1 MAAETTYASILHRKT
16 KGSLILTDRGLF
28 FRSDGDNNG
37 NNAAGSSTTATAARV
52 VLPWNQVVKH
62 QVSPTSHSKSLL
74 KVISSTASSN
84 NADPKKSSTSSVTFI
99 FPNRNS
105 LEGARRDI
113 SSRLS
118 KGKHQQPSSNTKNKP
133 QQQQQPNSNNR
144 KRPRPNNE
152 SMPPTQTSHHKRQS
166 TPPSTH
172 YIIHDPLALIA
183 TRSSLLASDP
193 ALRAQHRLLVL
204 DGIGTLSEE
213 DFWETHS
220 RLVANEYA
228 KISGKTNRGMSS
240 DIKSSLDLGI
250 SSSNKKSGGGGGG
263 GGAKKKEGG
272 SGGGGGGA
280 RAGGASG
287 IVHLGVEEIRQIF
300 IMYPAV
306 HRAYEEKVPL
316 ELSEEQFWRKYLESE
331 YFHRDRGRIG
341 AHIGK
346 VNERE
351 LIEQERFHRDRGRIG
366 AHIGKVNERELI
378 EQERVFGK
386 KGDADGGDNKDGGGK
401 NKKDDKEE
409 TMDEDEAKSRLAAAG
424 TDDIFS
430 RYDTKGHHHMSSSSG
445 GGGGGG
451 TLNRHHRHHHHHHR
465 KLGTQIAV
473 GQFDLASTNE
483 VERGDR
489 FLEGK
494 DLHPPPEKD
503 SAGSRVIDKY
513 NRHWAIVL
521 HPTESTA
528 GVDLGRV
535 AAKSARA
542 DALDKDKDDEDAK
555 VNGGH
560 DREMRRLIGFA
571 DADENDA
578 DFARGVG
585 DDNEELVE
593 LHLRNVDAYTGKFGV
608 SSSSDPSSPSKGGGG
623 DGSDIKVHLQY
634 AKYLAAQMRTD
645 TELILREKTAGMAK
659 GFCHAPTLKKPFL
672 PDPKVGRRLLEA
684 LTNKMAAD
692 SKTEADVQQLAE
704 TLPAE
709 FKTKLATFFRRATE
723 LLRHFFSLRSVFNEN
738 SDGNGG
744 VGQSESQKE
753 RLTNIVKGMEKVH
766 GEMYELTRNMPTME
780 SKMFKPIMDQLD
792 WAFKLHR
799 EDSSKSKGGFVTVAK
814 GGFVPVAH

>member
-1 MAAETTYASILHRKT
+1 MSAANSTYPSVVHRKRM
-16 KGSLILTDRGLF
+16 GSLVLTDRGLF
-28 FRSDGDNNG
+28 FRPEPNND
-37 NNAAGSSTTATAARV
+37 ASFKEIY
-52 VLPWNQVVKH
+52 WNQVLKH
-62 QVSPTSHSKSLL
+62 QVSPASHPKSLL
-74 KVISSTASSN
+74 KVISGFNNSSASF
-84 NADPKKSSTSSVTFI
+84 TFE
-99 FPNRNS
+99 FPNRGS

-113 SSRLS
+113 TARLNKSRGKWGKSSA
-118 KGKHQQPSSNTKNKP
+118 GNNNQQQPSGNK
-133 QQQQQPNSNNR
+133 
-144 KRPRPNNE
+144 KRPRDEQSTSAAAETSNNDGLY
-152 SMPPTQTSHHKRQS
+152 PQHKRQS
-166 TPPSTH
+166 TPPSNH
-172 YIIHDPLALIA
+172 YIAHDPLAIIA

-204 DGIGTLSEE
+204 DGGTLTED

-250 SSSNKKSGGGGGG
+250 SSYSSKKGGG
-263 GGAKKKEGG
+263 KKAGG
-272 SGGGGGGA
+272 SGGGGDGGA
-280 RAGGASG
+280 KGG
-287 IVHLGVEEIRQIF
+287 IVHLGVEEMRQIF
-300 IMYPAV
+300 IMYPSV

-351 LIEQERFHRDRGRIG
+351 L
-366 AHIGKVNERELI
+366 A

-386 KGDADGGDNKDGGGK
+386 RKDDSKDEDGK
-401 NKKDDKEE
+401 KKDDKKGEEE
-409 TMDEDEAKSRLAAAG
+409 TMGEEEAKSRLAAAG

-430 RYDTKGHHHMSSSSG
+430 RYDSKGTSHHHG
-445 GGGGGG
+445 
-451 TLNRHHRHHHHHHR
+451 HHHHR
-465 KLGTQIAV
+465 NRQQNSSRKIGTQIAV

-489 FLEGK
+489 FLELK

-503 SAGSRVIDKY
+503 SAGARVIDKY

-528 GVDLGRV
+528 GADLGRV
-535 AAKSARA
+535 AAKSAKEEA
-542 DALDKDKDDEDAK
+542 TTKMDDEDAK
-555 VNGGH
+555 VNGGY

-571 DADENDA
+571 NASENDA

-585 DDNEELVE
+585 DNDNEELME
-593 LHLRNVDAYTGKFGV
+593 LHLRNVDAYTGKFG
-608 SSSSDPSSPSKGGGG
+608 SNTDDQHQRAPESKT
-623 DGSDIKVHLQY
+623 HLQY
-634 AKYLAAQMRTD
+634 AKYLATAMRKD
-645 TELILREKTAGMAK
+645 TEPILQQKTAGKFKA
-659 GFCHAPTLKKPFL
+659 FCHAPTLKKPFL
-672 PDPKVGRRLLEA
+672 PDPKVGRRLMEA

-704 TLPAE
+704 TMSVE
-709 FKTKLATFFRRATE
+709 FKTKLATFFRRSSE

-744 VGQSESQKE
+744 VGVSDSQKD

-766 GEMYELTRNMPTME
+766 GEMYELTRNLPLLE